1 MKTEANKLQEVAEQ
15 YTHHG
20 YAVIIEPSASQVP
33 EFMDGFQPDML
44 AYKNDEKVVVE
55 VRVKNQIADANT
67 VYMAGLINSQPGW
80 RFDLF
85 VVNDS
90 RWPDDVL
97 TTAYEKSSDGIV
109 EMARNAN
116 ELDSSGQ
123 PEAACL
129 LAWAATEASL
139 RNLAKRH
146 GVRVERYSPINLI
159 QTLYSAGLLSLE
171 QYDHLREILKIRNAI
186 AHGLNTYGSA
196 INGSVGFLVGLSQDL
211 LVA

>member
-20 YAVIIEPSASQVP
+20 YAVIVEPSASQVP

-146 GVRVERYSPINLI
+146 GVRVERYSPVSLI

-171 QYDHLREILKIRNAI
+171 QYEHLREILKVRNAV

>member
-20 YAVIIEPSASQVP
+20 YAVIVEPSASQVP

-97 TTAYEKSSDGIV
+97 TTAYEKSPDGIV

-146 GVRVERYSPINLI
+146 GVRVERYSPVSLI

-171 QYDHLREILKIRNAI
+171 QYDHLREILKVRNAV